1 MHELQL
7 ARDHAKRDP
16 RGCLAPC
23 ESDVLRSFF
32 KKFKSFVCLFVCF
45 FVSLFVCLFVFLIQA
60 LSNDESRNSALL
72 HGAKKIVIFPSL
84 ERLLCSATWHVV
96 LPTLLTTL
104 LVVSLSYKWNVG
116 DREWCIGNGERR
128 TWNGERRAR
137 VWDGKYIG
145 RNLVVGKVRGSVTS
159 VKSRGVL
166 SHL

>member
-1 MHELQL
+1 M
-7 ARDHAKRDP
+7 
-16 RGCLAPC
+16 
-23 ESDVLRSFF
+23 
-32 KKFKSFVCLFVCF
+32 FVCFVLILFFVRLFVGLFCFVFVFFVHLFVC
-45 FVSLFVCLFVFLIQA
+45 FLIQA

-96 LPTLLTTL
+96 LPSLLTTL
-104 LVVSLSYKWNVG
+104 LVVSLSYKWNVS
-116 DREWCIGNGERR
+116 DRERCIGNGERR

-137 VWDGKYIG
+137 AWDRKYIG
-145 RNLVVGKVRGSVTS
+145 RNLVVGKVRSSVTS

>member
-1 MHELQL
+1 MIPEVALDL
-7 ARDHAKRDP
+7 VKVMYYEVS
-16 RGCLAPC
+16 LK
-23 ESDVLRSFF
+23 SLR
-32 KKFKSFVCLFVCF
+32 V
-45 FVSLFVCLFVFLIQA
+45 LFVCLFFCFFFRLSVCFLIQA

-72 HGAKKIVIFPSL
+72 HGAKKIIIFPSL

-96 LPTLLTTL
+96 LPSLLTTL
-104 LVVSLSYKWNVG
+104 LVVSLSYKWSVS
-116 DREWCIGNGERR
+116 DREWCIGNGGRK

-137 VWDGKYIG
+137 AWDGKYIG

>member
-1 MHELQL
+1 MIPEVALHLVKVMYYEVSLKSL
-7 ARDHAKRDP
+7 R
-16 RGCLAPC
+16 
-23 ESDVLRSFF
+23 VL
-32 KKFKSFVCLFVCF
+32 FVCLFVCF

-72 HGAKKIVIFPSL
+72 HGAKKIIIFPSL

-96 LPTLLTTL
+96 LPSLLTTL
-104 LVVSLSYKWNVG
+104 LVVSLSYKWNVS

>member
-1 MHELQL
+1 MIPEVALHLVKVMYYEVSLKSL
-7 ARDHAKRDP
+7 R
-16 RGCLAPC
+16 
-23 ESDVLRSFF
+23 VL
-32 KKFKSFVCLFVCF
+32 FVCLFVCF

-72 HGAKKIVIFPSL
+72 HGAKKIIIFPSL

-96 LPTLLTTL
+96 LSSLLTTL
-104 LVVSLSYKWNVG
+104 LVVSLSYKWNVS
-116 DREWCIGNGERR
+116 DRERCIGNGERR

-137 VWDGKYIG
+137 AWDRKYIG
-145 RNLVVGKVRGSVTS
+145 RNLVVGKVRSSVTS

>member
-16 RGCLAPC
+16 RGCLGPC

-96 LPTLLTTL
+96 LPSLLTTL